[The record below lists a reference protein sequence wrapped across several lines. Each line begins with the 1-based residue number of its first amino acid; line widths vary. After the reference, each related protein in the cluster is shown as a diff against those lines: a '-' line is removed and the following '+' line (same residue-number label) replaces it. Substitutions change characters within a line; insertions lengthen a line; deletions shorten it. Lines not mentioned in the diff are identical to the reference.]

1 MKRLLTACVAL
12 IACAAL
18 VTLVYEGIS
27 RAAHSP
33 RTPTPNDEQLVHS
46 VSALYNYL
54 WVNDSAAL
62 DHYFPSL
69 LGCQQLGQWL
79 ACHYRITHVDGCT
92 SGEPVTTFKRSTALY
107 NLAMSSNRGL
117 DRDKDGIPCE
127 TSSRSSEA

>member
-33 RTPTPNDEQLVHS
+33 RTPTPNNEQLVHS

-62 DHYFPSL
+62 DHDFPSL

-92 SGEPVTTFKRSTALY
+92 RMYTLRVGRYNVPHPQMRRSI
-107 NLAMSSNRGL
+107 RHC
-117 DRDKDGIPCE
+117 RP
-127 TSSRSSEA
+127 RR